1 MHRPPTNG
9 ISEALGQGSGTHEA
23 TRGQE
28 ATSANRIISKRK
40 IQELVESID
49 PSERLESEVEDL
61 LLELADEFIDSVTRF
76 SCQLAK
82 HRKSDRLE
90 TKDIQLHL
98 ERSWNIRIPGFAND
112 EIRQSQSRRINA
124 LPSYQSRV
132 AIVREAIRK
141 RRSTNT

>member
-1 MHRPPTNG
+1 
-9 ISEALGQGSGTHEA
+9 
-23 TRGQE
+23 GQE
-28 ATSANRIISKRK
+28 ATSSNRIVSKRK

-49 PSERLESEVEDL
+49 PSERLEAVVEDL

-98 ERSWNIRIPGFAND
+98 ERSWNIRIPGFANE

-124 LPSYQSRV
+124 LPSYQARV
-132 AIVREAIRK
+132 SAVREAAKK
-141 RRSTNT
+141 RRPAN